1 MSILYKNGGL
11 MVKFVKNRPSE
22 AGGGPSSAIGIM
34 RFFDAD
40 SKSPKLHPY
49 FVVGA
54 ILVFIVAIVLL
65 KIMIK

>member
-34 RFFDAD
+34 RFFDSE

-49 FVVGA
+49 FVVAA
-54 ILVFIVAIVLL
+54 IVIFIVIVILAKVML
-65 KIMIK
+65 K